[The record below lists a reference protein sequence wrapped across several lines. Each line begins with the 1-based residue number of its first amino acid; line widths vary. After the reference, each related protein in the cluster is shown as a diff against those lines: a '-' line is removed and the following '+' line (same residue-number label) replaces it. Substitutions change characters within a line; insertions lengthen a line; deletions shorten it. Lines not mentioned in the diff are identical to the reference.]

1 MTSPGPSN
9 AKVDSVPLFDLKA
22 QYLAVK
28 DEVDKAIADIF
39 ESQYF
44 ILGPEVKAL
53 EEEIA
58 AYCGV
63 KRAVG
68 CSSGTDALLM
78 SLMALGVRPGDEV
91 IIPSFTFFATG
102 GVVHRLFAKPVFVDV
117 DPETYMMDPAKIE
130 EAITEKT
137 KAIIPVHLYGQCAD
151 MNPILAI
158 ADAKGIPVIEDNAQ
172 SIGAKCNGRFSG
184 SMGRVG
190 CISFYPT
197 KNLAAPGEGGMIT
210 TNDEKLADLLTAM
223 RDHGQA
229 GRYHHEVVGGNF
241 RLQAIPAAVLRR
253 KFTKLD
259 EWAAGRQ
266 RIAALYEKLFESKGL
281 TGEKI
286 VPPAVCRDNH
296 VYSVYTIQAEDRD
309 GLQKHL
315 TERNVGTKVYYPV
328 PLHMQECFSYLGYKP
343 SDLPV
348 SEAAANRVL
357 GLPIYPQLTEA
368 QVEYVGDAIAEYYG

>member
-1 MTSPGPSN
+1 MTPP
-9 AKVDSVPLFDLKA
+9 KVQSVPLFDLKA

-44 ILGPEVKAL
+44 ILGPEVEAL
-53 EEEIA
+53 ENEIA

-63 KRAVG
+63 KHAVG
-68 CSSGTDALLM
+68 CSSGTDALLISLM
-78 SLMALGVRPGDEV
+78 SLDIQPGDEV

-102 GVVHRLFAKPVFVDV
+102 GVVHRLRAKPVFVDC
-117 DPETYMMDPAKIE
+117 DPETFAMDPAKME
-130 EAITEKT
+130 EAITNKT
-137 KAIIPVHLYGQCAD
+137 RAIIPVHLYGQCAD
-151 MNPILAI
+151 MDAILPI

-172 SIGAKCNGRFSG
+172 SIGAKCNGRFAG
-184 SMGRVG
+184 SMGRAG

-197 KNLAAPGEGGMIT
+197 KNLGAPGEGGMVT
-210 TNDEKLADLLTAM
+210 TNDDSLATYLRAM
-223 RDHGQA
+223 RNHGEL
-229 GRYHHEVVGGNF
+229 GRYHHEFVGGNF

-266 RIAALYEKLFESKGL
+266 RKAALYEELFAAKGL
-281 TGEKI
+281 TGDKVI
-286 VPPAVCRDNH
+286 PPAVRRDNH
-296 VYSVYTIQAEDRD
+296 VYSVYTIQTPDRD

-315 TERNVGTKVYYPV
+315 TSRNIGTKVYYPV
-328 PLHMQECFSYLGYKP
+328 PLHMQNCFSYLGYKP

-348 SEAAANRVL
+348 SEAAASQVL
-357 GLPIYPQLTEA
+357 GLPIFPQLTDA
-368 QVEYVGDAIAEYYG
+368 QVEYVVDSIAEYYG